1 MDCHA
6 IQERVLERFESV
18 LTPQEKE
25 QLDRHLLECPEC
37 TEFAALQS
45 HVDVQLHKEIAPPTL
60 SPRFR
65 ADLQVRIAQ
74 ERQARWPHWLPDV
87 AHLVGSATAIGLC
100 TFLLPLP
107 VPIVLG
113 TGALAALGAY
123 SLQTL
128 IVSTL
133 DSPID

>member
-1 MDCHA
+1 MDCHT

-25 QLDRHLLECPEC
+25 QLDRHLSGCPEC
-37 TEFAALQS
+37 AEFAALQS
-45 HVDVQLHKEIAPPTL
+45 QLDVRLQKEIAPPTL
-60 SPRFR
+60 SPHFR
-65 ADLQVRIAQ
+65 ADLHVRIAQ
-74 ERQARWPHWLPDV
+74 ERQAPWPHWLPDV
-87 AHLVGSATAIGLC
+87 AHLVGSAAAIGLC

-113 TGALAALGAY
+113 TGALVALGAY
-123 SLQTL
+123 SLQAL

-133 DSPID
+133 DSPIE